1 MPMQVVADA
10 LGNIVEGVGK
20 AVEDV
25 VYFAEDVGN
34 NLHQHNRA
42 NALEN
47 TETIKKSQKS
57 KKSLQ
62 KEEKKV
68 CYY

>member
-1 MPMQVVADA
+1 MNKAYMSSLRLIYIKRITYTVA
-10 LGNIVEGVGK
+10 
-20 AVEDV
+20 
-25 VYFAEDVGN
+25 
-34 NLHQHNRA
+34 RA

-68 CYY
+68 RYY

>member
-1 MPMQVVADA
+1 MLSPVQFLPFRIIFVFV
-10 LGNIVEGVGK
+10 
-20 AVEDV
+20 
-25 VYFAEDVGN
+25 
-34 NLHQHNRA
+34 RA

>member
-1 MPMQVVADA
+1 MFLDLLYVLNRITTA
-10 LGNIVEGVGK
+10 
-20 AVEDV
+20 
-25 VYFAEDVGN
+25 
-34 NLHQHNRA
+34 RA

-68 CYY
+68 RYY

>member
-1 MPMQVVADA
+1 MNETDNSYRTNVNNIGYWFWFSAD
-10 LGNIVEGVGK
+10 
-20 AVEDV
+20 
-25 VYFAEDVGN
+25 
-34 NLHQHNRA
+34 RA

-68 CYY
+68 RYY

>member
-1 MPMQVVADA
+1 MA
-10 LGNIVEGVGK
+10 
-20 AVEDV
+20 
-25 VYFAEDVGN
+25 VGN
-34 NLHQHNRA
+34 KLVRHNRA

-68 CYY
+68 RYY

>member
-1 MPMQVVADA
+1 MFQFP
-10 LGNIVEGVGK
+10 
-20 AVEDV
+20 
-25 VYFAEDVGN
+25 Y
-34 NLHQHNRA
+34 RA

-68 CYY
+68 RYY

>member
-1 MPMQVVADA
+1 MFQFP
-10 LGNIVEGVGK
+10 
-20 AVEDV
+20 
-25 VYFAEDVGN
+25 Y
-34 NLHQHNRA
+34 RA

-62 KEEKKV
+62 KEEKKSSLLLEKFEIRALK
-68 CYY
+68 

>member
-1 MPMQVVADA
+1 MKGKPYFLVKQV
-10 LGNIVEGVGK
+10 
-20 AVEDV
+20 
-25 VYFAEDVGN
+25 F
-34 NLHQHNRA
+34 RA

-47 TETIKKSQKS
+47 TEPIKKSQKS

-68 CYY
+68 RYY

>member
-1 MPMQVVADA
+1 MFQFP
-10 LGNIVEGVGK
+10 
-20 AVEDV
+20 
-25 VYFAEDVGN
+25 Y
-34 NLHQHNRA
+34 RA

-68 CYY
+68 RYYQKKFEIRALK

>member
-1 MPMQVVADA
+1 M
-10 LGNIVEGVGK
+10 LITIGK
-20 AVEDV
+20 QLDR
-25 VYFAEDVGN
+25 
-34 NLHQHNRA
+34 QHRA

-68 CYY
+68 RYY